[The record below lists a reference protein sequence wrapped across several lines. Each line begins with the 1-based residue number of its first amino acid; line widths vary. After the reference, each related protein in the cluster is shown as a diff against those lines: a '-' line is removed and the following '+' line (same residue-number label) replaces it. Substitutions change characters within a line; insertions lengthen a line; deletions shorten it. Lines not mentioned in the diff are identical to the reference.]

1 MMTLVDDDGD
11 DLSLEILSDSAIGA
25 IIRLTKMQAMGNI

>member
-25 IIRLTKMQAMGNI
+25 IISVNENASDGNI